1 MIKYG
6 LLQETVMAGFFVTY
20 SHRPLGSSVHMY
32 SDSLLNFISFHMRA
46 KFMLFMWE
54 GKNVLAI

>member
-6 LLQETVMAGFFVTY
+6 LLQETVLAGFFVIC

-32 SDSLLNFISFHMRA
+32 SDSLLNFIFFHMRA
-46 KFMLFMWE
+46 KFMLFM
-54 GKNVLAI
+54 